1 MNFKEG
7 AYLTLI
13 RNVGDA
19 MNLFEFFR
27 KKEKNYLL
35 KPYVRIRKTQSSAY
49 NTNNTNTPPQTEEE
63 FLEIVKTFFPRS
75 RCIFSPAP
83 ISFVLLENSKKEP
96 ASPRTSLII
105 AR

>member
-1 MNFKEG
+1 MRWTCSNFSE
-7 AYLTLI
+7 
-13 RNVGDA
+13 
-19 MNLFEFFR
+19 
-27 KKEKNYLL
+27 KKKKLPLETVRENKN
-35 KPYVRIRKTQSSAY
+35 KQSSAY
-49 NTNNTNTPPQTEEE
+49 NTNNTNTPPETEEE